1 MEDIKGVQVNVPA
14 LNIVPI
20 SSIPIKEDKKERKI
34 K

>member
-20 SSIPIKEDKKERKI
+20 PAIPIKEENNKDK
-34 K
+34 